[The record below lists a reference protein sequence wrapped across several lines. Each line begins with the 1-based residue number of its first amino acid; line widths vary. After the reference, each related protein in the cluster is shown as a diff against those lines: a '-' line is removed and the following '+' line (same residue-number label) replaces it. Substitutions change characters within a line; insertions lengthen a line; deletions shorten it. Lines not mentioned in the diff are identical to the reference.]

1 MTPTIIKDDF
11 LRYPNKVLD
20 LINKCE
26 FKKDE
31 TGRWPGERSE
41 ALHNVDDNFFNWIH
55 EKIFALLYPD
65 YSNDIVFEAASY
77 FQKVNGNLY
86 DHQGWVHKDQSLM
99 TIILYLSKHENCGTS
114 LWQPKTFM
122 KDAMNSDQK
131 YGMYKGEIENKE
143 GLPYLKENN
152 DKFNKTLTINSKFN
166 RLLIFDSQTY
176 HSADN
181 FKDANYEEDRLTF
194 ISFVY
199 DFYNPKHGLKNG
211 VLASQSL

>member
-1 MTPTIIKDDF
+1 MTPTIIKDNF

-55 EKIFALLYPD
+55 EKIFALIYPD

-86 DHQGWVHKDQSLM
+86 DHEGWVHRDQSLM

-114 LWQPKTFM
+114 LWEPKTFM
-122 KDAMNSDQK
+122 KDAINLDIK
-131 YGMYKGEIENKE
+131 ANMYKGKIENEKA
-143 GLPYLKENN
+143 LPYLKENN
-152 DKFNKTLTINSKFN
+152 NQFDKTLTINSKFN

-176 HSADN
+176 HSADS
-181 FKDANYEEDRLTF
+181 FKDANCDEDRLTF

-199 DFYNPKHGLKNG
+199 DFYNPKQGLKNG
-211 VLASQSL
+211 ILTSQSI

>member
-1 MTPTIIKDDF
+1 MK
-11 LRYPNKVLD
+11 NKVKEKTVN
-20 LINKCE
+20 INN
-26 FKKDE
+26 FI
-31 TGRWPGERSE
+31 G
-41 ALHNVDDNFFNWIH
+41 LYDNFITKEECNKAI
-55 EKIFALLYPD
+55 KIFED
-65 YSNDIVFEAASY
+65 
-77 FQKVNGNLY
+77 
-86 DHQGWVHKDQSLM
+86 
-99 TIILYLSKHENCGTS
+99 
-114 LWQPKTFM
+114 
-122 KDAMNSDQK
+122 
-131 YGMYKGEIENKE
+131 
-143 GLPYLKENN
+143 N